1 MSWNK
6 DNGIHAVT
14 CIFEVMKPIPFS
26 PPRIDEKSI
35 EAVVEVLRSGWIT
48 TGPKTRGLESKIQ
61 QYIGGGPVLCLNAW
75 TNAVELVLR
84 WWGVGPGDEV
94 IIPAYTYAA
103 TANIVM
109 HVGAKPVMIDCEDNG
124 FLIDLTSL
132 ESAITTN
139 TKVIMPVDF
148 AGLPVDYQAI
158 MEMAKKHGSSF
169 VAKNELQKTLGR
181 ILVISDAAHSFG
193 AKYNG
198 HPVGSEVDVAAFSF
212 HAVKNFTTAEGGA
225 LVFNL
230 PLPFDNESIWKSIN
244 RLALHGQTKDAL
256 SKTQAGQWQYDI
268 VEAGYK
274 CNMTDL
280 QAAIG
285 WVEMDRYEEDHLPRR
300 KAIALRYNAHFENM
314 EWAIRPV
321 FHYGVAESSYHL
333 YALRIAHFSEEQR
346 NALITHLAELG
357 ISTNVHFQPLP
368 RLTYYKNLG
377 WKESDFPKA
386 MGQFQNEISLP
397 IYFDLTDEQVDFIS
411 ESIIQYMKK

>member
-1 MSWNK
+1 MSYDK
-6 DNGIHAVT
+6 DSSIPT
-14 CIFEVMKPIPFS
+14 PTLTFELMKPIPFS
-26 PPRIDEKSI
+26 PPRIDDKTI
-35 EAVVEVLRSGWIT
+35 DAVVEVLRSGWIT
-48 TGPKTRGLESKIQ
+48 TGPKTRSLESKIQ
-61 QYIGGGPVLCLNAW
+61 NYIGGGPVLCLNAW

-109 HVGAKPVMIDCEDNG
+109 HVGATPVMIDCEEDG
-124 FLIDLTSL
+124 FLIDLQL
-132 ESAITTN
+132 LDKAIN
-139 TKVIMPVDF
+139 GKTKVIMPVDF
-148 AGLPVDYQAI
+148 SGLPVDYNAV
-158 MEMAKKHGSSF
+158 MTLAEKKRNVFSS
-169 VAKNELQKTLGR
+169 KNENQEMLGR

-193 AKYNG
+193 AKYNSN
-198 HPVGSEVDVAAFSF
+198 PVGREVDVAAFSF

-230 PLPFDNESIWKSIN
+230 PLPFDNVSIWKSIN
-244 RLALHGQTKDAL
+244 RMALHGQTKDAL

-285 WVEMDRYEEDHLPRR
+285 WVEMDRYELDHLPRR
-300 KAIALRYNAHFENM
+300 KAIALRYNQYFDNF
-314 EWAIRPV
+314 EWAIKPV
-321 FHYGVAESSYHL
+321 FQYGSAESSYHL
-333 YALRIAHFSEEQR
+333 YALRVKGFSEEQR

-368 RLTYYKNLG
+368 RLSYYRNLG
-377 WKESDFPKA
+377 WKESDYQNA

-397 IYFDLTDEQVDFIS
+397 IYFDLTDEQVDFIAK
-411 ESIIQYMKK
+411 SIIQYMCR

>member
-1 MSWNK
+1 
-6 DNGIHAVT
+6 
-14 CIFEVMKPIPFS
+14 MKPIPFS
-26 PPRIDEKSI
+26 PPRIDEKTI
-35 EAVVEVLRSGWIT
+35 AAVTEVLRSGWIT
-48 TGPKTRGLESKIQ
+48 TGPKTRDLEKKIQ

-84 WWGVGPGDEV
+84 WWGVGPGDEI

-109 HVGAKPVMIDCEDNG
+109 HVGAIPVMIDCAPDS
-124 FLIDLTSL
+124 FLIDL
-132 ESAITTN
+132 EKMANAIN
-139 TKVIMPVDF
+139 SKTKVIMPVDF
-148 AGLPVDYQAI
+148 SGMPVDYD
-158 MEMAKKHGSSF
+158 F
-169 VAKNELQKTLGR
+169 VMNCVKEKANLFEPKNDNQKLLNR

-198 HPVGSEVDVAAFSF
+198 QPVGAEMDVAAFSF

-230 PLPFDNESIWKSIN
+230 PAPFDNSAIWKQIN
-244 RLALHGQTKDAL
+244 IKALHGQTKDAL

-268 VEAGYK
+268 VEPGYK

-300 KAIALRYNAHFENM
+300 KSIVEQYAKGFATFN
-314 EWAIRPV
+314 WAIVSEFQVGNR
-321 FHYGVAESSYHL
+321 ESSYHL
-333 YALRIAHFSEEQR
+333 FPLRIKGYDENKR
-346 NALITHLAELG
+346 NDLITFLAEKG

-368 RLTYYKNLG
+368 RLSYYKSIG
-377 WKESDFPKA
+377 FREEDYPQAFA
-386 MGQFQNEISLP
+386 QFENEISLP
-397 IYFDLTDEQVDFIS
+397 VYFDLEEAQVAW
-411 ESIIQYMKK
+411 IIQEIVDYVNAHP

>member
-6 DNGIHAVT
+6 DNGIHALT

-109 HVGAKPVMIDCEDNG
+109 HVGAIPVMIDCEENG
-124 FLIDLTSL
+124 FLIDLISL
-132 ESAITTN
+132 ESAITPN

-158 MEMAKKHGSSF
+158 MDMAKKHGSSF

-198 HPVGSEVDVAAFSF
+198 NPVGKEVDVAAFSF

-244 RLALHGQTKDAL
+244 RMALHGQTKDAL

-314 EWAIRPV
+314 EWAIRPN
-321 FHYGVAESSYHL
+321 FEYGAAESSYHL
-333 YALRIAHFSEEQR
+333 YALRISNFSEDDR
-346 NALITHLAELG
+346 NALITHLAEKG

-377 WKESDFPKA
+377 WKEADFPKA

-411 ESIIQYMKK
+411 ESIIHYMKK

>member
-1 MSWNK
+1 
-6 DNGIHAVT
+6 
-14 CIFEVMKPIPFS
+14 MKTIPFS
-26 PPRIDEKSI
+26 PPRIDDKTI
-35 EAVVEVLRSGWIT
+35 EAVVEVLKSGWIT

-84 WWGVGPGDEV
+84 WFGVGPGDEV

-109 HVGAKPVMIDCEDNG
+109 HVGATPIMIDCESGG
-124 FLIDLTSL
+124 FLMDLAAL
-132 ESAITTN
+132 EKAINGN

-148 AGLPVDYQAI
+148 SGLPVDYNQVMQLADQKRKI
-158 MEMAKKHGSSF
+158 F
-169 VAKNELQKTLGR
+169 NPKNLVQEQLGR
-181 ILVISDAAHSFG
+181 ILIVSDAAHSFG

-198 HPVGSEVDVAAFSF
+198 IPVGSEVDVAAFSF

-230 PLPFDNESIWKSIN
+230 PSPFDNQEIWKSIN

-285 WVEMDRYEEDHLPRR
+285 WVEMDRYEFDHLPRR
-300 KAIALRYNAHFENM
+300 KAIAQRYNSHFAQQD
-314 EWAIRPV
+314 WAIQPV
-321 FHYGVAESSYHL
+321 FQYGHCESSYHL
-333 YALRIAHFSEEQR
+333 YALRIQNFGEDER
-346 NALITHLAELG
+346 NNLITYLAEMG

-368 RLTYYKNLG
+368 RLSYYKNLG
-377 WKESDFPKA
+377 WKEEDYPNA
-386 MGQFQNEISLP
+386 MLQFKNEISLP
-397 IYFDLTDEQVDFIS
+397 IYFDLTDEQVDFIAN
-411 ESIIQYMKK
+411 SIISYMNR

>member
-1 MSWNK
+1 
-6 DNGIHAVT
+6 
-14 CIFEVMKPIPFS
+14 MKPIPFS
-26 PPRIDEKSI
+26 PPRIDEKTI
-35 EAVVEVLRSGWIT
+35 AAVTEVLRSGWIT
-48 TGPKTRGLESKIQ
+48 TGPKTRDLEKKIQ

-109 HVGAKPVMIDCEDNG
+109 HVGAIPVMIDCAPDS
-124 FLIDLTSL
+124 FLIDL
-132 ESAITTN
+132 EKMANAIN
-139 TKVIMPVDF
+139 SKTKVIMPVDF
-148 AGLPVDYQAI
+148 SGMPVDYD
-158 MEMAKKHGSSF
+158 F
-169 VAKNELQKTLGR
+169 VMNCVKEKSNLFESKNDNQKLLNR

-198 HPVGSEVDVAAFSF
+198 QPVGAEVDVAAFSF

-230 PLPFDNESIWKSIN
+230 PAPFDNSAIWKQIN
-244 RLALHGQTKDAL
+244 IKALHGQTKDAL

-268 VEAGYK
+268 VEPGYK

-300 KAIALRYNAHFENM
+300 KSIVEQYAKGFASFN
-314 EWAIRPV
+314 WAIVSEFQVGNR
-321 FHYGVAESSYHL
+321 ESSYHL
-333 YALRIAHFSEEQR
+333 FPLRIKGYDENKR
-346 NALITHLAELG
+346 NDLITFLAEKG

-368 RLTYYKNLG
+368 RLSYYKSIG
-377 WKESDFPKA
+377 FREEDYPQAFA
-386 MGQFQNEISLP
+386 QFENEISLP
-397 IYFDLTDEQVDFIS
+397 VYFDLEEAQVAW
-411 ESIIQYMKK
+411 IIQEIVDYVNAHP

>member
-1 MSWNK
+1 
-6 DNGIHAVT
+6 
-14 CIFEVMKPIPFS
+14 MKPIPFS

-61 QYIGGGPVLCLNAW
+61 NYIGGGPVLCLNAW

-103 TANIVM
+103 TANIVI
-109 HVGAKPVMIDCEDNG
+109 HVGAKPVMIDCEEDG
-124 FLIDLTSL
+124 FLIDLTAL
-132 ESAITTN
+132 ESAISPN

-158 MEMAKKHGSSF
+158 MALAQKHASTF
-169 VAKNELQKTLGR
+169 IANNDLQKNLGR

-198 HPVGSEVDVAAFSF
+198 RPVGSEVDIAAFSF

-230 PLPFDNESIWKSIN
+230 PHPFDNAAIWKSIN
-244 RLALHGQTKDAL
+244 LKALHGQTKDAL

-300 KAIALRYNAHFENM
+300 KAIALRYNAHFEKM
-314 EWAIRPV
+314 EWAIRPILQ
-321 FHYGVAESSYHL
+321 YGIAESSYHL
-333 YALRIAHFSEEQR
+333 YALRIAHFSEEDR
-346 NALITHLAELG
+346 NALITHLAEKG

-368 RLTYYKNLG
+368 RLSFYKNSG
-377 WKESDFPKA
+377 WKESDYPKA

-397 IYFDLTDEQVDFIS
+397 IYFDLTNEQVDFIS
-411 ESIIQYMKK
+411 ESIIDYMSK